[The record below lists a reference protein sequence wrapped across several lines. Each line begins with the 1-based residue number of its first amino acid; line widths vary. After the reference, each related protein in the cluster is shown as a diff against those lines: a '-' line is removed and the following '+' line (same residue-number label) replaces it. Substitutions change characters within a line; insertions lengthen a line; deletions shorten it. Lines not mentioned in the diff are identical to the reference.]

1 MFDHFRKEMISSG
14 RKMEGS
20 AEKWREVPSQ
30 QYTPQRDVSTP
41 DVFTPIYTPRG
52 TRLVP
57 FIGPLQQSISP
68 EGTVLGLYG
77 PREQVVVM
85 NLRLN
90 MDFQACFTQ
99 RQNFIKD
106 LKQDLA
112 DASGTGA
119 SDFNILKVS
128 PGSIIVDITAP
139 EKAAEEIHRQ
149 SLDPNSIFRNGKVT
163 RFTDNITLPRAVQQ
177 RREEKKGLWT
187 GDPLDAAGMKVQ
199 DFGYVPHFAETA
211 RGSVN
216 MQPDSLGDSR
226 NLHSL
231 GHVYPATMDALPNSS
246 TKVTPV
252 SLQFPSLFPTE
263 ADLPSLFPTMPT
275 TQCTAAIKLPNQGL
289 LSEASD
295 DDSEQASSVECLKSS
310 APFLQSSA
318 ESTRRPRD
326 QLVCE
331 VCACVCM
338 CLCVCV
344 WERIKQERVTE
355 LLSPYCLHHTLV

>member
-1 MFDHFRKEMISSG
+1 MFDHFRKEMITSG

-20 AEKWREVPSQ
+20 EEKWREVSSHL
-30 QYTPQRDVSTP
+30 YTPQRDVSTP
-41 DVFTPIYTPRG
+41 DVFTPICTPRG
-52 TRLVP
+52 TRLIP

-99 RQNFIKD
+99 RQNFIRD

-112 DASGTGA
+112 DASGTEA

-128 PGSIIVDITAP
+128 PGSIIVDMTAP
-139 EKAAEEIHRQ
+139 EKAAQEIHRQ
-149 SLDPNSIFRNGKVT
+149 SLDPNSIFRHGKVT
-163 RFTDNITLPRAVQQ
+163 RFTDNITLPRAMQQ
-177 RREEKKGLWT
+177 RRQEMNGVST

-199 DFGYVPHFAETA
+199 DFGYVPRFAETA
-211 RGSVN
+211 REPVS
-216 MQPDSLGDSR
+216 MHPEALGDSR
-226 NLHSL
+226 NLHFL
-231 GHVYPATMDALPNSS
+231 GHMYPATMDALPNSS
-246 TKVTPV
+246 TRVTPV
-252 SLQFPSLFPTE
+252 SLQFPSLFPSE
-263 ADLPSLFPTMPT
+263 ADFPSLFPTMPT

-289 LSEASD
+289 LSDASD
-295 DDSEQASSVECLKSS
+295 NDSEQASSVECLKSS

-318 ESTRRPRD
+318 ESSRRPRD

-338 CLCVCV
+338 CLCGIGSSKK
-344 WERIKQERVTE
+344 E
-355 LLSPYCLHHTLV
+355 

>member
-1 MFDHFRKEMISSG
+1 
-14 RKMEGS
+14 
-20 AEKWREVPSQ
+20 
-30 QYTPQRDVSTP
+30 
-41 DVFTPIYTPRG
+41 
-52 TRLVP
+52 
-57 FIGPLQQSISP
+57 
-68 EGTVLGLYG
+68 
-77 PREQVVVM
+77 M

-99 RQNFIKD
+99 RHTFIKD

-112 DASGTGA
+112 DAAGTGA

-128 PGSIIVDITAP
+128 PGSIIVDMTAP
-139 EKAAEEIHRQ
+139 EKAAQEIHRQ
-149 SLDPNSIFRNGKVT
+149 SLDPNSILRNGKVT
-163 RFTDNITLPRAVQQ
+163 RFTDNISLPRAMQQ
-177 RREEKKGLWT
+177 RREEMNGVWT

-211 RGSVN
+211 RESFN
-216 MQPDSLGDSR
+216 MHPDALGDSR
-226 NLHSL
+226 NLHPL
-231 GHVYPATMDALPNSS
+231 GHMYPATMDALPNSS
-246 TKVTPV
+246 TRVTPV

-263 ADLPSLFPTMPT
+263 ADFPSLFPTMPT
-275 TQCTAAIKLPNQGL
+275 THCTAAIKLPNQGL
-289 LSEASD
+289 LSDAS

-338 CLCVCV
+338 CLCLCV
-344 WERIKQERVTE
+344 WERIEQERLTE
-355 LLSPYCLHHTLV
+355 LLSPFCLHHALV